1 MGLLDRR
8 SLTASTAARLRR
20 LLWALVTACV
30 TMTALLLAPPAA
42 AAAPR
47 RTPSA
52 EDRKAARQAFIDGQS
67 SFKKGDYRHAAESF
81 EAAYKRAPHPDALW
95 NAARSWFRAG
105 EKTRAA
111 NLYARYL
118 QDAPPLARDR
128 NSATDALRKLAPELG
143 RLEIHASDVT
153 DVRVDNEPIE
163 GTSLYVTP
171 GTHLI
176 QGRHDD
182 RVVSQS
188 QDVTA
193 GATVSVAL
201 VAPPPERPSPTPP
214 PPPPSLPPAPAPSR
228 GLSPLV
234 VLVGGG
240 LTAGA
245 GAVLIWS
252 GVDTVNQKKLFDAA
266 PTQGKLDA
274 GRSKQ
279 TRTNVLIGVTAGLA
293 TLTAATAIF
302 LVDWHRGDNTK
313 VEVGLGPGTLTVRR
327 TF

>member
-1 MGLLDRR
+1 MGLDRR
-8 SLTASTAARLRR
+8 SLTASTASRLRR
-20 LLWALVTACV
+20 LLLALVTACV
-30 TMTALLLAPPAA
+30 TMTALLLATPAA
-42 AAAPR
+42 AAPPR

-111 NLYARYL
+111 NLYAQYL

-143 RLEIHASDVT
+143 RLEIHAADVT
-153 DVRVDNEPIE
+153 DVRVDNEPLE

-171 GTHLI
+171 GTHVI

-182 RVVSQS
+182 RVVSRS
-188 QDVTA
+188 QDVAA

-201 VAPPPERPSPTPP
+201 VAPPPERPTPTPP
-214 PPPPSLPPAPAPSR
+214 PPPPPLPPPPPPSR

-234 VLVGGG
+234 LLVGGG

-245 GAVLIWS
+245 GAVLVWS
-252 GVDTVNQKKLFDAA
+252 GVDTVNQKKSFDAA

-302 LVDWHRGDNTK
+302 LVDWHRGDNKK

>member
-1 MGLLDRR
+1 MGLDRR

-20 LLWALVTACV
+20 LLFALVTGCV
-30 TMTALLLAPPAA
+30 TVTALLLVPPAA

-47 RTPSA
+47 PTPSA
-52 EDRKAARQAFIDGQS
+52 DDRKAARQAFIDGQS

-81 EAAYKRAPHPDALW
+81 ETAYKRAPHPDALW

-111 NLYARYL
+111 NLYAQYL

-128 NSATDALRKLAPELG
+128 NSATDALRKLSPELG
-143 RLEIHASDVT
+143 RLEIHATDVT
-153 DVRVDNEPIE
+153 DIRVDNEPLV
-163 GTSLYVTP
+163 GTSVYVNP
-171 GTHLI
+171 GTHVI

-182 RVVSQS
+182 RVVSRS
-188 QDVTA
+188 QDVAA

-201 VAPPPERPSPTPP
+201 VAPPPERLNPTPP
-214 PPPPSLPPAPAPSR
+214 PSPPPLAPPPPPPSR

-234 VLVGGG
+234 LLVGGG

-279 TRTNVLIGVTAGLA
+279 TRTNVMIGVTAGLA

-302 LVDWHRGDNTK
+302 LVDWHSGDNKK